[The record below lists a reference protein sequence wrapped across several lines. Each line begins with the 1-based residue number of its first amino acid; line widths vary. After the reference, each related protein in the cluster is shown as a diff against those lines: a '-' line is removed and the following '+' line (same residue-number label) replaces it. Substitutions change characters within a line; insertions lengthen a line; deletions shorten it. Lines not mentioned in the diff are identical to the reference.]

1 MHEYKAVKTQDPGR
15 ALKSRRGSNIIE
27 FSFFVPWFIFL
38 FVGTLDCGF
47 YIYSLISVETAAE
60 QGALYCSTN
69 SATAVDTATACSYA
83 LDTLRKLPN
92 VGNGITTCGS
102 GSVSS
107 SAPVAVTASSVSSG
121 ADGNSAAS
129 VQVMYLTPQLI
140 PIPCLMAG
148 QLTINRTVQFRI
160 RS

>member
-1 MHEYKAVKTQDPGR
+1 VNTHDLSRKQ
-15 ALKSRRGSNIIE
+15 KSRRGSNIVE
-27 FSFFVPWFIFL
+27 FAFFVPWFIFL
-38 FVGTLDCGF
+38 FIGVFDCGF
-47 YIYSLISVETAAE
+47 YVYSLISVETAAE
-60 QGALYCSTN
+60 QGALYAST
-69 SATAVDTATACSYA
+69 SSVTAADSTTACGYA

-92 VGNGITTCGS
+92 VGSGVTTCGS

-107 SAPVAVTASSVSSG
+107 TAPVAVTASSISSG

-140 PIPCLMAG
+140 PIPGVLAG